1 MHAATEPTSG
11 TAALDDL
18 IGQVHIGDNL
28 VVVGDAATPLD
39 LLVAR
44 YLAAALGHQPVVA
57 VTVARSWTGEVPDG
71 LTVLDW
77 SAVTTGR
84 PSSMPD
90 ALLPD
95 ATLADAL
102 ASVRAADDAV
112 GMGAVF
118 AFDRLSAV
126 QAAWSD
132 DAALELFL
140 STCPR
145 LYRRRSLALWPI
157 ERDAHTPSFLRRL
170 TEVTQVVVEMV
181 ATDPDGPTTHLRC
194 TVRKADGRAA
204 EVVGRTRE
212 VQVVDG
218 DLVAT
223 GAASSTRQRLGT
235 LIRDQRLASGM
246 AQAEL
251 ARRVGISPSALSQV
265 ERGVRGTSGDT
276 LMRLWEVLGV
286 AFGPESDGPEGY
298 LVSRRSGR
306 ERRSL
311 QPGMTGTLLLDT
323 PRTGQLWQLVV
334 EPDARGD
341 VAPFAVKSPESI
353 TVVRGVLDL
362 TLGGRTE
369 ILHEGDALLTTG
381 TPVTAWANPSTRRAE
396 LQWHLHPA
404 G

>member
-1 MHAATEPTSG
+1 VPAASELTSG
-11 TAALDDL
+11 TTVLDEL
-18 IGQVHIGDNL
+18 IDRVHIGDNL
-28 VVVGDAATPLD
+28 VVVGDEHAPLD
-39 LLVAR
+39 LLVDR
-44 YLAAALGHQPVVA
+44 YLVAALGHQPVVV
-57 VTVARSWTGEVPDG
+57 VTVAHPWSDDIPAG

-77 SAVTTGR
+77 SAVTTGQ
-84 PSSMPD
+84 PSPLPG
-90 ALLPD
+90 ALPPD
-95 ATLADAL
+95 ATLTDAL

-157 ERDAHTPSFLRRL
+157 DRDAHRPSFLRRL
-170 TEVTQVVVEMV
+170 TEITQVVVEVV
-181 ATDPDGPTTHLRC
+181 ASDPDDPARLTC

-204 EVVGRTRE
+204 QVVGRTRDVE
-212 VQVVDG
+212 VTDG

-223 GAASSTRQRLGT
+223 GATSGTRQRLGT
-235 LIRDQRLASGM
+235 VIREQRLAAGM

-286 AFGPESDGPEGY
+286 AFGPEEDGPEGY
-298 LVSRRSGR
+298 SISRRSGR
-306 ERRSL
+306 ERRTL

-323 PRTGQLWQLVV
+323 PRTGQLWQIVV
-334 EPDARGD
+334 EAEAHGD
-341 VAPFAVKSPESI
+341 LAPFAVKSPESI
-353 TVVRGVLDL
+353 TVVRGVLDV

-369 ILHEGDALLTTG
+369 ILHEGDALLATG
-381 TPVTAWANPSTRRAE
+381 TPITAWTNPSTRRTE
-396 LQWHLHPA
+396 LQWHVHPA

>member
-1 MHAATEPTSG
+1 MPAATEPTSG
-11 TAALDDL
+11 TAALDAL
-18 IGQVHIGDNL
+18 IDDVHIGDNL
-28 VVVGDAATPLD
+28 VVVGDELAPLD
-39 LLVAR
+39 LLVDR
-44 YLAAALGHQPVVA
+44 YLAAALGHQPVVV
-57 VTVARSWTGEVPDG
+57 VTVTRPWTDEVPEG

-77 SAVTTGR
+77 SAVTTGQ
-84 PSSMPD
+84 PSPLPG
-90 ALLPD
+90 ALPPD
-95 ATLADAL
+95 ATLQDAL
-102 ASVRAADDAV
+102 ASVRAADEAV

-157 ERDAHTPSFLRRL
+157 ERDAHRPSFLRRL
-170 TEVTQVVVEMV
+170 TEITQVVVEVV
-181 ATDPDGPTTHLRC
+181 ASDPDGPVTRLRC

-212 VQVVDG
+212 VEVTDG
-218 DLVAT
+218 DLVPI
-223 GAASSTRQRLGT
+223 GAASSTQQRLGT

-251 ARRVGISPSALSQV
+251 ARRVGISPSALSQL

-286 AFGPESDGPEGY
+286 AFGPETDGPEGY
-298 LVSRRSGR
+298 VISRRSGR
-306 ERRSL
+306 ERRAL
-311 QPGMTGTLLLDT
+311 QPGMTGTLLLDS
-323 PRTGQLWQLVV
+323 PRIGQLWQVVV
-334 EPDARGD
+334 EPDAHGD

-353 TVVRGVLDL
+353 TVVRGVLDV

-369 ILHEGDALLTTG
+369 ILHEGDALLSTG
-381 TPVTAWANPSTRRAE
+381 TPIAAWANPSTRRTE
-396 LQWHLHPA
+396 LQWHLHPI